1 MRGLI
6 LAGGFA
12 TRLRP
17 LSCSKPKL
25 LFPIVGVSLI
35 EWMARW
41 LSSGGVNEIILAV
54 NHLSDKLKVEVGH
67 SIGGVTVAFSVE
79 EKPLGTAGPIRL
91 AANLLSKNDPFF
103 VINGDIVSDIDVRGM
118 LALHKEKKAAATI
131 ALVSVPDPSPYGSVL
146 TDSNGVVRKF
156 AEKSGT
162 ISSTNLVNAGVYVI
176 SPSVVG
182 HIPRD
187 RPVSLERDV
196 FPRLAEN
203 GEMQAWNHNGFWY
216 DIGRVSEYVRTNKE
230 LLEKQAP
237 EGGPTVPGAQGG
249 MHILR
254 PAYVGA
260 KSRVGIGAKVGPF
273 TILGNNVTVGDEAI
287 VRNSI
292 VFEETAI
299 GGKTIVEDA
308 VIGERVVI
316 GRGSRIGRG
325 SIIAGQLSIP
335 EGSIVP
341 PDSVILC

>member
-1 MRGLI
+1 
-6 LAGGFA
+6 
-12 TRLRP
+12 
-17 LSCSKPKL
+17 
-25 LFPIVGVSLI
+25 
-35 EWMARW
+35 
-41 LSSGGVNEIILAV
+41 
-54 NHLSDKLKVEVGH
+54 
-67 SIGGVTVAFSVE
+67 
-79 EKPLGTAGPIRL
+79 
-91 AANLLSKNDPFF
+91 
-103 VINGDIVSDIDVRGM
+103 
-118 LALHKEKKAAATI
+118 
-131 ALVSVPDPSPYGSVL
+131 
-146 TDSNGVVRKF
+146 VVRKF

-341 PDSVILC
+341 PASVILC

>member
-1 MRGLI
+1 
-6 LAGGFA
+6 
-12 TRLRP
+12 
-17 LSCSKPKL
+17 
-25 LFPIVGVSLI
+25 
-35 EWMARW
+35 MARW
-41 LSSGGVNEIILAV
+41 LSSGGVNEVILAV

-67 SIGGVTVAFSVE
+67 SIGDVTVAFSVE

-91 AANLLSKNDPFF
+91 AANLLGKDDPFF

-118 LALHKEKKAAATI
+118 LTMHKEKKAAATI

-146 TDSNGVVRKF
+146 TDSDGAVKKF

-182 HIPRD
+182 DIPIG

-203 GEMQAWNHNGFWY
+203 GGMQAWIHNGFWY

-230 LLEKQAP
+230 LLEKEAS
-237 EGGPTVPGAQGG
+237 EGGPTVPTAEGG
-249 MHILR
+249 MHIVR

-260 KSRVGIGAKVGPF
+260 KSRVGVGAKVGPF
-273 TILGNNVTVGDEAI
+273 TILSNNVTVGDEAI

-299 GGKTIVEDA
+299 GGKTIIEDA

>member
-1 MRGLI
+1 M
-6 LAGGFA
+6 
-12 TRLRP
+12 
-17 LSCSKPKL
+17 
-25 LFPIVGVSLI
+25 
-35 EWMARW
+35 
-41 LSSGGVNEIILAV
+41 
-54 NHLSDKLKVEVGH
+54 
-67 SIGGVTVAFSVE
+67 
-79 EKPLGTAGPIRL
+79 
-91 AANLLSKNDPFF
+91 
-103 VINGDIVSDIDVRGM
+103 
-118 LALHKEKKAAATI
+118 
-131 ALVSVPDPSPYGSVL
+131 
-146 TDSNGVVRKF
+146 
-156 AEKSGT
+156 
-162 ISSTNLVNAGVYVI
+162 I

-182 HIPRD
+182 DIPIG

-203 GEMQAWNHNGFWY
+203 GGMQAWIHNGFWY

-230 LLEKQAP
+230 LLEKEAS
-237 EGGPTVPGAQGG
+237 EGDPTVPTAEGG
-249 MHILR
+249 MHIVR

-260 KSRVGIGAKVGPF
+260 KSRVGVGAKVGPF
-273 TILGNNVTVGDEAI
+273 TILSNNVTVGDEAI

-299 GGKTIVEDA
+299 GGKTIIEDA